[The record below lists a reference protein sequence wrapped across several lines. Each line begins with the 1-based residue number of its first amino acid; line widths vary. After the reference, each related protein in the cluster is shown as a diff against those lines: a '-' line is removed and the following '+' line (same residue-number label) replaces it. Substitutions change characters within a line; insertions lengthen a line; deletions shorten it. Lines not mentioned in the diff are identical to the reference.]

1 MSLSVFAVDVIVEGD
16 VMSVVHRCRDWTMR
30 LFTL

>member
-16 VMSVVHRCRDWTMR
+16 VMSVVQRRHDWTMR
-30 LFTL
+30 LFAL